1 MSFVVPAVAGLLTG
15 AGLII
20 AIGAQNVFVLRQG
33 IRREHVMPVVAICT
47 VSDVVLILAG
57 VAGLGAVVAAYPQ
70 VVDVATVAGGSYLLV
85 LAAMAVRRVMNP
97 DAMEVSGGPTAVG
110 RWAAVGTAIA
120 LTWLNP
126 HVYLDTVVTLGAI
139 ANSHGP
145 TSKWVFAAGACV
157 ASLLWFA
164 GLGFGS
170 SRLAPLFARPRA
182 WQLLDVVVAVVMGL
196 LGIGLILSVAL

>member
-1 MSFVVPAVAGLLTG
+1 MNIFVPAIAGLLTG

-57 VAGLGAVVAAYPQ
+57 VAGLGAVVAAYPE
-70 VVDVATVAGGSYLLV
+70 VVDIATVAGGIYLLI
-85 LAAMAVRRVMNP
+85 LAAMAARRVMYP
-97 DAMEVSGGPTAVG
+97 DAMKVSGGTTAVG

-126 HVYLDTVVTLGAI
+126 HVYLDTVITLGAV

-145 TSKWVFAAGACV
+145 ESKWVFAAGACV

-164 GLGFGS
+164 ALGFGS

-182 WQLLDVVVAVVMGL
+182 WQLLDVLVAVVMGL
-196 LGIGLILSVAL
+196 LGAGLILSAAF

>member
-1 MSFVVPAVAGLLTG
+1 MAGLLTG

-33 IRREHVMPVVAICT
+33 IRREHVMSVVAICT

-70 VVDVATVAGGSYLLV
+70 VVDIATVAGGAYLLV
-85 LAAMAVRRVMNP
+85 LAALAARRVMRP
-97 DAMEVSGGPTAVG
+97 GAMEVAGGTAAAG

-126 HVYLDTVVTLGAI
+126 HVYLDTVITLGAV
-139 ANSHGP
+139 ANSHGSQ
-145 TSKWVFAAGACV
+145 SKWVFAAGACL

-164 GLGFGS
+164 ALGFGS

-182 WQLLDVVVAVVMGL
+182 WQLLDVVVAVVMGT
-196 LGIGLILSVAL
+196 LGTVLILSAAF